1 MNPPS
6 CLFPVRSATAILL
19 VLLGFGPREID
30 GLAKSHGQP
39 PSAGRQSVGVV
50 ILDDDFNREEQDPA
64 QEQIGNEWGTN
75 SRSRAQGVKQ
85 VDLVDGAMKIMRAK
99 VADHG
104 VSVTHEAAFQ
114 DAIITLRFKLG
125 SGDDL
130 GINIADMNE
139 KSVHAGHLCVARI
152 RLGDL
157 EISDLKTGRM
167 NLERRNR
174 RLAGEETP
182 ADKERLKATTFRTSV
197 DLTRDQW
204 HDLEVKIEGDR
215 MTVFLDG
222 KQRGEFRSEG
232 IAHPSK
238 SRLRLAVNKNA
249 WVDDV
254 KIVRL
259 R

>member
-1 MNPPS
+1 MNPLLR
-6 CLFPVRSATAILL
+6 LFTVRSATAGLL
-19 VLLGFGPREID
+19 VLLGFGPGEID
-30 GLAKSHGQP
+30 GIARSHGQQ
-39 PSAGRQSVGVV
+39 QSDSSSLGVV
-50 ILDDDFNREEQDPA
+50 ILEDDFDREEQDPA
-64 QEQIGNEWGTN
+64 KEQIGNDWGTN

-85 VDLVDGAMKIMRAK
+85 VDLVDGAMKITRAK

-114 DAIITLRFKLG
+114 DCAITLRFKLG
-125 SGDDL
+125 RGDDL
-130 GINIADMNE
+130 GINLADMNE
-139 KSVHAGHLCVARI
+139 KSVHAGHICVARI

-174 RLAGEETP
+174 RLAGEETT
-182 ADKERLKATTFRTSV
+182 ADKERLKATTFRTPI
-197 DLTRDQW
+197 DLAPDQW
-204 HDLEVKIEGDR
+204 HDLEVRVEGDR
-215 MTVFLDG
+215 LTVLLNG
-222 KQRGEFRSEG
+222 KLAGQFRSEG
-232 IAHPSK
+232 IAHLTK